1 CRAARRGA
9 AGLAGEPPDPETR
22 PMDPRDPPP
31 VLIHLYRAAVGHADI
46 WRQRL
51 DATTNWAVI
60 TTAAVLTFAFSGRET
75 PHFVML
81 LALLFVLFFLFMETR
96 RYQAYNLWQRRIRV
110 LHRALIV
117 PALRPAEEVDEELVE
132 TLFRKLADDFATWL
146 PALGLRAALGYRLR
160 RNYVPL
166 ITLILV
172 TWLLKL
178 YVHPEAVGGLAEYV
192 GRASVG
198 LAPGAAI
205 LGGLAIFY
213 AVLVLLALSAPS
225 EQMVDWSSRP
235 SPIDRIRPGPG
246 PDGQVS

>member
-1 CRAARRGA
+1 
-9 AGLAGEPPDPETR
+9 
-22 PMDPRDPPP
+22 MDPRDPPP

-81 LALLFVLFFLFMETR
+81 LALLFVLFFLYMETR

-117 PALRPAEEVDEELVE
+117 PALRPPEEVDEELID

-146 PALGLRAALGYRLR
+146 PA
-160 RNYVPL
+160 
-166 ITLILV
+166 
-172 TWLLKL
+172 
-178 YVHPEAVGGLAEYV
+178 
-192 GRASVG
+192 
-198 LAPGAAI
+198 
-205 LGGLAIFY
+205 
-213 AVLVLLALSAPS
+213 
-225 EQMVDWSSRP
+225 
-235 SPIDRIRPGPG
+235 
-246 PDGQVS
+246 